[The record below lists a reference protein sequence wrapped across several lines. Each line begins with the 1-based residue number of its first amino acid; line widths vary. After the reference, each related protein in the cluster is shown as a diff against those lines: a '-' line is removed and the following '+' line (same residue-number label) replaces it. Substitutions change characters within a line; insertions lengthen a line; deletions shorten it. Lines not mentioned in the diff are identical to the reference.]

1 MGFWSDFLKSSFEI
15 WLESASDAEL
25 EEGYEKRRKQW
36 IKDGFGGDGEKTYE
50 MKRIDTEIS
59 KRSVEK
65 WEKDPRRNTDPHF
78 RWTDANRWDRN

>member
-1 MGFWSDFLKSSFEI
+1 MGFWSNFLKSSFEI

-59 KRSVEK
+59 NRSAEK
-65 WEKDPRRNTDPHF
+65 WEKDPRRITDPNF
-78 RWTDANRWDRN
+78 RWTDANRWDRD